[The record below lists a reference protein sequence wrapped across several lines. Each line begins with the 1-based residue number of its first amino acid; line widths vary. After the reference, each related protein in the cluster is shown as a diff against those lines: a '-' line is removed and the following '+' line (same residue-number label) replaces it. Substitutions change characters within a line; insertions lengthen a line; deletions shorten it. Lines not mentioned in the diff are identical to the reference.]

1 MFKIELRACHL
12 LKNEKEYNKKK
23 KHAYFLIFVF
33 VFNLFFCKQLP

>member
-23 KHAYFLIFVF
+23 NAYFLIFVF